1 MLNSG
6 LSDNNN
12 IQYLLYEKTDIFMKK
27 SIFVTLISIG
37 IWSAGCSKISN
48 SNTSYTPSCT
58 GAVKSYKTDVAPIV
72 SQYCA
77 GCHLN
82 LSTYSG
88 LAANRSNV
96 SGQIESGN
104 MPRGASL
111 STAQKDAVI
120 CWISSGAPNN

>member
-1 MLNSG
+1 
-6 LSDNNN
+6 
-12 IQYLLYEKTDIFMKK
+12 MKK
-27 SIFVTLISIG
+27 ILVALMICIG
-37 IWSAGCSKISN
+37 MWTAGCSKVSN

-58 GAVKSYKTDVAPIV
+58 GAVKSYKTDVAPII

-77 GCHLN
+77 GCHPN

-88 LAANRSNV
+88 LASNKSSV